1 MLPKIDHPLFT
12 TTLPISKIEI
22 KFRPLLVK
30 EEKLLL
36 LAKESNDL
44 DFIISIMHQVIEN
57 TVHTTIDINKLSIID
72 VQWIF
77 MQLRIQSIGK
87 IIRCSVTDPI
97 DKKEYSIEID
107 LTEIYVKPDK
117 VQETIRL
124 SDDLLLQMKLPGMS
138 DIKNVAIIS
147 TDFTSLSFNL
157 ILNCIVSVFDGD
169 TEYSNFTQTEL
180 EEFIDSLNSTQI
192 QAVTD
197 YFNNL
202 PKLTL
207 KYSYTTVEGELR
219 EWEVDKFQDFFI

>member
-44 DFIISIMHQVIEN
+44 DFIISIMHQVIKN

-124 SDDLLLQMKLPGMS
+124 SDNLVLQMKLPGMS
-138 DIKNVAIIS
+138 DIKNVATIS

-202 PKLTL
+202 PKLTM